1 MGSRLAIMGLLVLG
15 ILSPSN
21 VRAQRAPDPERDAVQ
36 QVIINLAEYIQ
47 AGDMASIEPLF
58 RARGVHILTDSAT
71 THGWTEYRDEHLRR
85 ELKQYGDLRY
95 THTAVEAVVRGN
107 VAWVAF
113 RRELSGNGVTTPV
126 SGRGTAVLEK
136 TDDRWVIVHLHMSR

>member
-1 MGSRLAIMGLLVLG
+1 MQTGRQGLLLLAM
-15 ILSPSN
+15 LSPSS
-21 VRAQRAPDPERDAVQ
+21 VRAQRAPDPERDAVR
-36 QVIINLAEYIQ
+36 QVITSLAEYIQ

-71 THGWTEYRDEHLRR
+71 THGWTEYRDEHLQPD
-85 ELKQYGDLRY
+85 LKQYTDLRY
-95 THTAVEAVVRGN
+95 THTAVEPVVRGN

-113 RRELSGNGVTTPV
+113 RRELSVTGSTTPF

-136 TDDRWVIVHLHMSR
+136 IDGRWVIVHLHMSR